1 MPPRLPTLG
10 TGKRVVFLTDQTG
23 QIQKKKRVYELA
35 RELNLSS
42 EALVKILTD
51 LGIEAKSH
59 MSAIDATQEKTVLDR
74 FDEEKKAA
82 LSKAAQKKTVKRRRR
97 KKKATVS
104 AETVKTVKTNLAQIE
119 SASSRGGK
127 KKRRRYK
134 EEKQERHELR
144 QVKQGDEKRIR
155 VPENTSPAELA
166 EQMGVPVSR
175 VIASCLGLGMMV
187 TANQRLDADAVS
199 LLAAEFGFE
208 VETVKEF
215 GAEALEEKR
224 LARGGERSTR
234 PPVVTIMGHVDH
246 GKTALLD
253 RIRSTNVLSTESGGI
268 TQHIGAYVSTLENG
282 SVITFIDTPGHEAFT
297 AMRARGALVTDIV
310 ILVIAGDSRVMPQTQ
325 EAIDHAKAAGIPIVV
340 AISKMDL
347 STANPEFI
355 KQDLANRGVLV
366 EEWSGSVQ
374 CALVSA
380 ITGEGISDLLEKVLL
395 QAELLELA
403 AVPDRAAR
411 GTVLEGRMDPR
422 RGSVVNLL
430 IQDGTL
436 RDGDFFVAGQF
447 CGRARALYDEN
458 ENQLE
463 SVGPGYPVQLLGTPG
478 VPEAGDSFV
487 VVESE
492 QEARRVALRR
502 QLVER
507 EKDLQARRRVTL
519 QDFWAVSGDERVL
532 NIVLKA
538 DFQGSA
544 EAIVDSLQK
553 LHTEEVSVAVIHS
566 GTGGINESDVDL
578 AVASNAVIL
587 GFRVRPDARARER
600 ASSQGIEISTF
611 SVIYDIED
619 TVRKALSGLLRPEEK
634 EQFLGSAEVRETFKV
649 PKVGT
654 IAGCYVMAG
663 VIKRNARI
671 RLVRDGVIV
680 HEGSICSLKHFKEDK
695 REVSAGFECG
705 IGVAGYG
712 DVKVGD
718 IIESYEIIQIAREL

>member
-1 MPPRLPTLG
+1 
-10 TGKRVVFLTDQTG
+10 VVFLTEQTG

-51 LGIEAKSH
+51 LGIDAKSH
-59 MSAIDATQEKTVLDR
+59 MSAIDAVQEKTVLDR

-82 LSKAAQKKTVKRRRR
+82 LNKAAQKKTVKRRRR

-104 AETVKTVKTNLAQIE
+104 AETVKTVKSNLAQIE
-119 SASSRGGK
+119 SGTSRGGK

-144 QVKQGDEKRIR
+144 QGKQEDEKKLR

-175 VIASCLGLGMMV
+175 VIASCMGLGVMV
-187 TANQRLDADAVS
+187 TANQRLDTDAVS

-224 LARGGERSTR
+224 LSRGGERSTR

-253 RIRSTNVLSTESGGI
+253 RIRSTNVISTESGGI
-268 TQHIGAYVSTLENG
+268 TQHIGAYVSTLDNG
-282 SVITFIDTPGHEAFT
+282 SVITFIDTPGHQAFT
-297 AMRARGALVTDIV
+297 AMRARGALITDIV
-310 ILVIAGDSRVMPQTQ
+310 ILVVASDSRVMPQTQ
-325 EAIDHAKAAGIPIVV
+325 ESIDHAKAAGIPILV
-340 AISKMDL
+340 AITKMDL
-347 STANPEFI
+347 PTANPEFI

-374 CALVSA
+374 CAQVSA
-380 ITGEGISDLLEKVLL
+380 LTGEGISDLLEKILL
-395 QAELLELA
+395 QAELLELD
-403 AVPDRAAR
+403 AVPDRPAR

-436 RDGDFFVAGQF
+436 RDGDFFVAGQY
-447 CGRARALYDEN
+447 CGRTRALYDEN
-458 ENQLE
+458 ENQVE

-553 LHTEEVSVAVIHS
+553 LQTEEVSVAVIHS

-649 PKVGT
+649 PKAGT

-663 VIKRNARI
+663 MIKRNARI

-695 REVSAGFECG
+695 REISAGFECG

-712 DVKVGD
+712 DIKVGD

>member
-1 MPPRLPTLG
+1 MA
-10 TGKRVVFLTDQTG
+10 LTNG
-23 QIQKKKRVYELA
+23 ESQKKKRVYELA

-42 EALVKILTD
+42 EALVKVLHD

-59 MSAIDATQEKTVLDR
+59 MSALDASQEKTVLDR
-74 FDEEKKAA
+74 FEEEKKAA

-97 KKKATVS
+97 KKKAQVS
-104 AETVKTVKTNLAQIE
+104 AETVKTVKSNLAQIE
-119 SASSRGGK
+119 SSTARGVK
-127 KKRRRYK
+127 KKRRKYR
-134 EEKQERHELR
+134 EEKQERHEQR
-144 QVKQGDEKRIR
+144 QGKQDEDRKIR

-166 EQMGVPVSR
+166 EQMGVPVNK
-175 VIASCLGLGMMV
+175 VIASCLGLGVMV
-187 TANQRLDADAVS
+187 TANQRLDCDAVS
-199 LLAAEFGFE
+199 LLAGEFGFE

-224 LARGGERSTR
+224 VARGGSTSTR

-268 TQHIGAYVSTLENG
+268 TQHIGAYVSTLDNG

-297 AMRARGALVTDIV
+297 AMRARGAMITDIV
-310 ILVIAGDSRVMPQTQ
+310 ILVVASDSRVMPQTQ
-325 EAIDHAKAAGIPIVV
+325 EAIDHAKAAGIPMVV

-355 KQDLANRGVLV
+355 KQDLANRGILV

-374 CALVSA
+374 CAQVSA
-380 ITGEGISDLLEKVLL
+380 LTGEGIGDLLDKILL
-395 QAELLELA
+395 QAELLELE
-403 AVPDRAAR
+403 AVPDRPAR

-422 RGSVVNLL
+422 RGSVVSLL
-430 IQDGTL
+430 VQDGTL

-458 ENQLE
+458 DNQVE
-463 SVGPGYPVQLLGTPG
+463 SVGPGYPVQLMGAPG

-507 EKDLQARRRVTL
+507 EKDLQARRRITL
-519 QDFWAVSGDERVL
+519 QDFWSASGEERVL

-553 LHTEEVSVAVIHS
+553 LQTEEVSVAVIHS
-566 GTGGINESDVDL
+566 GIGGINESDVDL

-587 GFRVRPDARARER
+587 GFRVRPDSRAREK
-600 ASSQGIEISTF
+600 AACMGVEISTF

-634 EQFLGSAEVRETFKV
+634 EQFLGSAEVRDTFKV

-663 VIKRNARI
+663 LIRRNARI

-680 HEGSICSLKHFKEDK
+680 HEGSISSLKHFKEDK
-695 REVSAGFECG
+695 KEISAGFECG
-705 IGVAGYG
+705 IGIAGYG
-712 DVKVGD
+712 DVKPGD
-718 IIESYEIIQIAREL
+718 IIESYEIVQIAREL

>member
-1 MPPRLPTLG
+1 MTEKAG
-10 TGKRVVFLTDQTG
+10 QT
-23 QIQKKKRVYELA
+23 QNRKKRVYELA

-59 MSAIDATQEKTVLDR
+59 MSAIDAAQEKTVLDR
-74 FDEEKKAA
+74 FEEEKKAA
-82 LSKAAQKKTVKRRRR
+82 LTKAAQKKTVKRRRR
-97 KKKATVS
+97 KKKAQVS
-104 AETVKTVKTNLAQIE
+104 AETVKTVKSNLAQIE
-119 SASSRGGK
+119 SGSSRGGK

-134 EEKQERHELR
+134 EEKQERHEQR
-144 QVKQGDEKRIR
+144 QIKQEDDRKIR

-166 EQMGVPVSR
+166 EQMGIPVSR
-175 VIASCLGLGMMV
+175 IIASCLGLGVMA
-187 TANQRLDADAVS
+187 TANQRLDTDAVS
-199 LLAAEFGFE
+199 LLASEFGFE

-224 LARGGERSTR
+224 VSRGGERSTR

-253 RIRSTNVLSTESGGI
+253 RIRSANVLSTESGGI

-297 AMRARGALVTDIV
+297 AMRARGALITDIV
-310 ILVIAGDSRVMPQTQ
+310 VLVVASDSRVMPQTR
-325 EAIDHAKAAGIPIVV
+325 EAIDHARAAGIPVVV
-340 AISKMDL
+340 AVTKMDL
-347 STANPEFI
+347 ATANPDFI
-355 KQDLANRGVLV
+355 KQDLANHGVLV
-366 EEWSGSVQ
+366 EEWSGTVQ
-374 CALVSA
+374 CAQVSA
-380 ITGEGISDLLEKVLL
+380 ITGEGINDLLEKVLL
-395 QAELLELA
+395 QAELLELD
-403 AVPDRAAR
+403 AVPDRPAR

-422 RGSVVNLL
+422 RGSVVNIL

-458 ENQLE
+458 DNQVE
-463 SVGPGYPVQLLGTPG
+463 SVSPGYPAQLLGTPG

-487 VVESE
+487 VAESE

-507 EKDLQARRRVTL
+507 EKDLQARKRVTL
-519 QDFWAVSGDERVL
+519 QDFWATGSGDERVL
-532 NIVLKA
+532 NIILKA

-553 LHTEEVSVAVIHS
+553 LHTEEVSVSIIHC

-578 AVASNAVIL
+578 AMASNAVIL
-587 GFRVRPDARARER
+587 GFRVRPDSRARDK
-600 ASSQGIEISTF
+600 ASAQGVEISTF

-619 TVRKALSGLLRPEEK
+619 TVRKALSGLLKPEEK
-634 EQFLGSAEVRETFKV
+634 EQFLGSAEVRDTFKV
-649 PKVGT
+649 PKAGT
-654 IAGCYVMAG
+654 IAGCYVVAG
-663 VIKRNARI
+663 MIKRNARI

-680 HEGSICSLKHFKEDK
+680 HEGFISSLKHFKEDR
-695 REVSAGFECG
+695 REINAGFECG
-705 IGVAGYG
+705 IGIAGYG
-712 DVKVGD
+712 DIKVGD
-718 IIESYEIIQIAREL
+718 VIESYEVVQIAREL